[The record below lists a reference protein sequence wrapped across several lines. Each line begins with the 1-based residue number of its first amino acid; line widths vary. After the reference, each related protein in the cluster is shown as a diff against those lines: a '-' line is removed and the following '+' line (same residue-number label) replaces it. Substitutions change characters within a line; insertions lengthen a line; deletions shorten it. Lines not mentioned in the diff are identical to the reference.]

1 MKIELFN
8 NKLVLLKKNKM
19 KINIDIGNIIKYT
32 GHFYD
37 NTSTFA
43 NLKYVRTLFIG
54 VVENYRYNCEEGY
67 TGIYVK
73 PLYVWNIND
82 LGWNKIINYKQPREK
97 YFLYPHLLH
106 LPEFYYHFQPLHYL
120 HTCINV
126 YLKDYDDIIV
136 RTIEL
141 EHSFENASYDYP
153 ALKRRKDVIREELIR
168 VALHPSRIAKWLE
181 AGYFDDA
188 Y

>member
-8 NKLVLLKKNKM
+8 NRLILIQDNKKR
-19 KINIDIGNIIKYT
+19 INIDIGNTIKYA

-54 VVENYRYNCEEGY
+54 IVENYRYNSGEGY
-67 TGIYVK
+67 TGVYVK
-73 PLYVWNIND
+73 PLYVWNMHD
-82 LGWNKIINYKQPREK
+82 LEWNKIVNYKQPTEK
-97 YFLYPHLLH
+97 YFLYPHLLQ
-106 LPEFYYHFQPLHYL
+106 LPQFYYHFQPLHYL
-120 HTCINV
+120 DTCINV
-126 YLKDYDDIIV
+126 YLKDYHDMIV

-141 EHSFENASYDYP
+141 EHSFENASYDYSS
-153 ALKRRKDVIREELIR
+153 LKSRIDVIREELIR

-181 AGYFDDA
+181 AGYFDDG